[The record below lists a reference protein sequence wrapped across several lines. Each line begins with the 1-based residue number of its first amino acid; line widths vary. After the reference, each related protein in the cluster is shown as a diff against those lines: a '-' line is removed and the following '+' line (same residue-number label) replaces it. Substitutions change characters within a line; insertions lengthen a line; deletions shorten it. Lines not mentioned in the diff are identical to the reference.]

1 MNLDEARKLISEAK
15 SAGYSISMR
24 DIAYIVLEREFKDSL
39 VAYRCLFG
47 SMAEPEKAE
56 KYIKSVK
63 VDFLRENNPDAH
75 KAKARQTETGDKGL
89 PDITFEEN
97 KAELIK
103 LLDRIRKMQ
112 ENEEIE
118 PKDAIKL
125 ETDIRTKLNDK
136 FGTTEKNEEQR
147 VVVESKYNDICPYC
161 RHEVRVKT
169 DEDMLREI
177 KEKYELIPKKK
188 K

>member
-1 MNLDEARKLISEAK
+1 MNLDEARKLISSAK
-15 SAGYSISMR
+15 SAGYDISMR
-24 DIAYIVLEREFKDSL
+24 DIAFIVLEREFGDSL

-63 VDFLRENNPDAH
+63 VDFMRMTSVVGTKG
-75 KAKARQTETGDKGL
+75 KATKEDKTDRGL

-169 DEDMLREI
+169 DEDMLKEI

-188 K
+188 